1 MGEGR
6 ARGSMGET
14 NQDKRTLYV
23 GGLEENVD
31 EPILQSAFIP
41 FGDIVDV
48 NIPIEQTTQ
57 KHRGFGFITF
67 EEREDAK
74 AAIENMN
81 NSELYGRVMRVNI
94 AKPMKAKAEGS
105 GKAVWADEHADKF
118 YDENIG
124 EMVDHDSSKDADL
137 YTTGALQPAGGANR
151 DL

>member
-1 MGEGR
+1 MGWAMGEV
-6 ARGSMGET
+6 S
-14 NQDKRTLYV
+14 DKRTLYV

-31 EPILQSAFIP
+31 EDIMNAAFIP

-81 NSELYGRVMRVNI
+81 NSELYGRVLRVNI
-94 AKPMKAKAEGS
+94 AKPMRAKAEGS
-105 GKAVWADEHADKF
+105 GKSVWADEHANKF
-118 YDENIG
+118 FEGEGGAEEDGADTNIF
-124 EMVDHDSSKDADL
+124 KDD
-137 YTTGALQPAGGANR
+137 ALQPATAVAK
-151 DL
+151 

>member
-1 MGEGR
+1 VN
-6 ARGSMGET
+6 T
-14 NQDKRTLYV
+14 DKRTLYV

-31 EPILQSAFIP
+31 EGILQSAFIP

-57 KHRGFGFITF
+57 KHRGFGFVTF

-81 NSELYGRVMRVNI
+81 NSELYGRVLRVNV
-94 AKPMKAKAEGS
+94 AKPAKAKAEGS

-118 YDENIG
+118 YNENTG
-124 EMVDHDSSKDADL
+124 EMVDHDSTADADL
-137 YTTGALQPAGGANR
+137 FKDSALQPSTDKA
-151 DL
+151 

>member
-1 MGEGR
+1 MGA
-6 ARGSMGET
+6 ARRSRMGD
-14 NQDKRTLYV
+14 NADKRTLYV

-57 KHRGFGFITF
+57 KHRGFGFVTF

-81 NSELYGRVMRVNI
+81 NSELYGRVLRVNV
-94 AKPMKAKAEGS
+94 AKPMRAKAEGS
-105 GKAVWADEHADKF
+105 GKAVWADEHANKF
-118 YDENIG
+118 FG
-124 EMVDHDSSKDADL
+124 EEQEDTDKDADAKIFKED
-137 YTTGALQPAGGANR
+137 ALQPASK
-151 DL
+151 

>member
-1 MGEGR
+1 MGPEK
-6 ARGSMGET
+6 SMGD
-14 NQDKRTLYV
+14 NGDKRTLYV

-31 EPILQSAFIP
+31 EAIVHSAFIP

-57 KHRGFGFITF
+57 KHRGFGFVSF

-81 NSELYGRVMRVNI
+81 NSELYGRVLRVNI

-105 GKAVWADEHADKF
+105 GKAVWADEHANDFFKEG
-118 YDENIG
+118 DAKG
-124 EMVDHDSSKDADL
+124 ETVDADSSKDKDL
-137 YTTGALQPAGGANR
+137 FKEDTLKPQ
-151 DL
+151 

>member
-1 MGEGR
+1 MGDVN
-6 ARGSMGET
+6 T
-14 NQDKRTLYV
+14 DKRTLYV

-31 EPILQSAFIP
+31 EGILQSAFIP

-57 KHRGFGFITF
+57 KHRGFGFVTF

-81 NSELYGRVMRVNI
+81 NSELYGRVLRVNV
-94 AKPMKAKAEGS
+94 AKPAKAKAEGS

-118 YDENIG
+118 YNENTG
-124 EMVDHDSSKDADL
+124 EMVDHDSTADADL
-137 YTTGALQPAGGANR
+137 FKDSALQPSTDKA
-151 DL
+151 